1 MCGTAAE
8 VTPIR
13 EVDDVEIGVGRDHAG
28 DPEGVP
34 RHGERPSSD
43 RWAQWRDP
51 VENFARAEA

>member
-8 VTPIR
+8 VTPIC
-13 EVDDVEIGVGRDHAG
+13 EIDDIVIGVGPVTKEIQKAYLDTVN
-28 DPEGVP
+28 GVN
-34 RHGERPSSD
+34 D